1 MSTTSTIKRALD
13 SGRLPKVKK
22 FRKGVAAE
30 SRLEK
35 MSDYERAA
43 IGAVAMTSLLAQAFV
58 GRRAGRQL
66 LRHALRHRG
75 GAK

>member
-1 MSTTSTIKRALD
+1 MSTMSTMKRALD

-22 FRKGVAAE
+22 FRKGQAVE
-30 SRLEK
+30 SKLAK

-43 IGAVAMTSLLAQAFV
+43 LGPAAVGSMLALAFV

-66 LRHALRHRG
+66 LRHALRNRG